1 MMEENAN
8 GLATLGI
15 KNPNRM
21 FLTVF
26 TIGFFAFP
34 FGMVYLTLQ
43 WYCNKAQGPAQE
55 ELRKKEKEISELK
68 LIKKNKWASI
78 K

>member
-1 MMEENAN
+1 MQQMMEENAS

-15 KNPNRM
+15 KNPNRT

-43 WYCNKAQGPAQE
+43 WYCNKAQGPA
-55 ELRKKEKEISELK
+55 
-68 LIKKNKWASI
+68 
-78 K
+78 